1 MSHSSLIAM
10 ARYTR
15 SLSIALP
22 LQDCL
27 TQIKAVL
34 ENCNLEV
41 LFSKE
46 DCIIARERPG
56 QVPFAK
62 LVAIEVLVDSTR
74 ATKDITSM
82 EVVVKNEE
90 LPLQSNN
97 HCFQIFDHLSQSLN
111 QHSGWRLLLDEVD
124 QTASSP
130 MTAVASQQPIVTD
143 EAQPPLHKLS
153 DDSISLESVEQKR
166 FKTTTNLEEL
176 RQKRAESVAN
186 LERLRQKRA
195 ESIANMEK
203 MRQKRERVFAANE
216 RLDKPGEDRHSLDLP
231 EQPSTSQA

>member
-1 MSHSSLIAM
+1 M

-15 SLSIALP
+15 LLSIALP
-22 LQDCL
+22 LQNCL
-27 TQIKAVL
+27 TQLKAVL
-34 ENCNLEV
+34 ESCNLEV
-41 LFSKE
+41 LFFKE
-46 DCIIARERPG
+46 DCIIAREKPG

-74 ATKDITSM
+74 ATNNITSM

-97 HCFQIFDHLSQSLN
+97 HCFQIFDYLSQALN
-111 QHSGWRLLLDEVD
+111 QHSGWQLLLDELD
-124 QTASSP
+124 QSP
-130 MTAVASQQPIVTD
+130 QSPTMAVVSQQSIVTN
-143 EAQPPLHKLS
+143 EAQSPLQTLP
-153 DDSISLESVEQKR
+153 DNSINLESVEQKR

-203 MRQKRERVFAANE
+203 IRQKRERVFAANE